1 MYSLLLSF
9 FMGKKVTYLKNSIRI
24 SSGEEIVFFYKRFL
38 SPLPFPG
45 YFLNRNDFRHP
56 FRLRGFS

>member
-9 FMGKKVTYLKNSIRI
+9 FLWKKIVAYLKNSIRI

-45 YFLNRNDFRHP
+45 YFP
-56 FRLRGFS
+56 K